1 MTELK
6 QTYYEDINGK
16 ASVAASSKKVVTK
29 GSYRTRKEIREMTGE
44 VKTYNMNKRLTW
56 DEFKKWP
63 EKYQIEYLQKIY
75 EKFNPNTSDLA
86 ELFGVSCST
95 LFAFFKGSNVPRNPN
110 TKHHPVSCK
119 SMPSWVAFL
128 EGQKEGVD
136 PIVDEMVSDIVAEV
150 EQPKDDHNNDIP
162 EGVEHKELHGKGFD
176 FCRFGFS
183 GTREDLIDMVNCL
196 PLNGTYNFTLIAT
209 KGAYGEEE

>member
-1 MTELK
+1 MTDLK
-6 QTYYEDINGK
+6 RTYYEDINGK
-16 ASVAASSKKVVTK
+16 ASVASSSKKVVTK

-56 DEFKKWP
+56 NEFKKWP
-63 EKYQIEYLQKIY
+63 EKYQIEYLQKLY
-75 EKFNPNTSDLA
+75 EKFNPNTNDLA
-86 ELFGVSCST
+86 ELFGVSYST
-95 LFAFFKGSNVPRNPN
+95 LLAFFKGGNAPRNPN
-110 TKHHPVSCK
+110 VKHHPVSCK
-119 SMPSWVAFL
+119 SLPSWVAFL

-150 EQPKDDHNNDIP
+150 EQPKSDHSDDIP
-162 EGVEHKELHGKGFD
+162 ESVESKELHGKSFD

-183 GTREDLIDMVNCL
+183 GTREDLIDMINCL
-196 PLNGTYNFTLIAT
+196 PLNGMYNFTLIAT